1 MSYLCRR
8 VLLKNAQEETGGFV
22 RLESA
27 AEGCAVDARAN
38 GMPAD
43 ARLLLLRRDG
53 GSREAGALRGGA
65 LQITLRGEDPAAIVG
80 AAVAA
85 SGRALLFGG
94 EGDVSAVA
102 RRAAAQA
109 AFAPKAVSARTEAC
123 RVPARETAAPVRA
136 ETIAAAARPT
146 GETQTVARREAI
158 PPEVLVPA
166 QERAEQ
172 AEAAAAPVQAKI
184 PADGWT
190 FRSAGDGLRF
200 DATLYEDGTAMLTAH
215 AVAADTPLPPTGLQG
230 ATKLNG
236 FWMETGKPSA
246 QSAEKNRDAGD

>member
-80 AAVAA
+80 ATVAA

-94 EGDVSAVA
+94 EGDVSAAA
-102 RRAAAQA
+102 RRAAAQ

-123 RVPARETAAPVRA
+123 RTTARETASPVRTETDAPKKDVHQQAVPPETLVPAREQSEPV
-136 ETIAAAARPT
+136 
-146 GETQTVARREAI
+146 
-158 PPEVLVPA
+158 
-166 QERAEQ
+166 
-172 AEAAAAPVQAKI
+172 EAAAAPAQAEI

-215 AVAADTPLPPTGLQG
+215 AVAADTPLPPAGMQG

>member
-65 LQITLRGEDPAAIVG
+65 LQITLRGEDAAN
-80 AAVAA
+80 
-85 SGRALLFGG
+85 GRALLFGG
-94 EGDVSAVA
+94 EGDVSAAA

-109 AFAPKAVSARTEAC
+109 FAPKTVSARTEAC

-136 ETIAAAARPT
+136 ETIAATARPT
-146 GETQTVARREAI
+146 DETQTAARREAI
-158 PPEVLVPA
+158 PPEALVPA

-215 AVAADTPLPPTGLQG
+215 AVAADTPLPPAGLQG

>member
-94 EGDVSAVA
+94 EGDVSA
-102 RRAAAQA
+102 
-109 AFAPKAVSARTEAC
+109 
-123 RVPARETAAPVRA
+123 
-136 ETIAAAARPT
+136 AARPT

-158 PPEVLVPA
+158 PPEALVPA

-215 AVAADTPLPPTGLQG
+215 AVAADTPLPPAGMQG

>member
-1 MSYLCRR
+1 MGYLCRR

-53 GSREAGALRGGA
+53 GSREAGALRSGA

-94 EGDVSAVA
+94 EGDVSAAA
-102 RRAAAQA
+102 RRAAAQ

-123 RVPARETAAPVRA
+123 RVPARETAASVRA
-136 ETIAAAARPT
+136 ESAAPKKDVH
-146 GETQTVARREAI
+146 QQAI
-158 PPEVLVPA
+158 PPETLVFA
-166 QERAEQ
+166 QEQ
-172 AEAAAAPVQAKI
+172 AEPAAAAIAPAQAES

-200 DATLYEDGTAMLTAH
+200 DATLYEDGTATLTAH
-215 AVAADTPLPPTGLQG
+215 AVAADTPLPPAGMQG
-230 ATKLNG
+230 AKKLNG
-236 FWMETGKPSA
+236 FWMETGDPSA
-246 QSAEKNRDAGD
+246 QGAEKNGSAGD

>member
-1 MSYLCRR
+1 MGYLCRR

-27 AEGCAVDARAN
+27 AEGCAVDARAD

-94 EGDVSAVA
+94 EGDVSAAA
-102 RRAAAQA
+102 RRAAAQ
-109 AFAPKAVSARTEAC
+109 AFAPKAVSARTDAC
-123 RVPARETAAPVRA
+123 RIPARETAAPVRT
-136 ETIAAAARPT
+136 EIAAPKKDVH
-146 GETQTVARREAI
+146 QQAI
-158 PPEVLVPA
+158 PPETLVFAQEQEESAAAVAPA
-166 QERAEQ
+166 QAES
-172 AEAAAAPVQAKI
+172 

-200 DATLYEDGTAMLTAH
+200 DATLYEDGTATLTAH
-215 AVAADTPLPPTGLQG
+215 AVAADTPLPPAGMQG
-230 ATKLNG
+230 AKKLNG
-236 FWMETGKPSA
+236 FWMETGDPSA
-246 QSAEKNRDAGD
+246 QSAKKNGRADN

>member
-94 EGDVSAVA
+94 EGDVSAAA
-102 RRAAAQA
+102 RRAAAQ

-166 QERAEQ
+166 QEQAEQ
-172 AEAAAAPVQAKI
+172 AEAAAAPAQAEI

-215 AVAADTPLPPTGLQG
+215 AVAADTPLPPAGMQG